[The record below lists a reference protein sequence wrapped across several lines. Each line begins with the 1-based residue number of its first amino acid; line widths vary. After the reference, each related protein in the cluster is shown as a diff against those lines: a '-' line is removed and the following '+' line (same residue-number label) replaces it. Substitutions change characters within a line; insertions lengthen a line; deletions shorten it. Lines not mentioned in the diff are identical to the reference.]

1 MAGVFHNFFTIT
13 FYAINRVKKP
23 FFESLLQV
31 ASPPWLPVFLPAQ
44 ETSKNRAQG
53 REILLG
59 SPTALPTVPFQA
71 RLSDTETPEFSCLSG
86 QLYKS
91 CPGRPSPSYLR
102 SFYGILKTLSRHAHI
117 GGWPWICRYRLFVHE
132 YDKIRINRLLNH
144 ARDGTALPS

>member
-91 CPGRPSPSYLR
+91 CPGVLPLLISAPSMVFLRHSPGTRTLAGGHGDADIVCSYMNMTR
-102 SFYGILKTLSRHAHI
+102 SGSTDCLTTQ
-117 GGWPWICRYRLFVHE
+117 
-132 YDKIRINRLLNH
+132 
-144 ARDGTALPS
+144 GTGQH